1 MERLFIYGSLQPG
14 GPNEHVL
21 ADVDGNWEPAFIK
34 GHLVEAGWGA
44 SMGYP
49 GLVIDGDGRDIHG
62 HVLSSA
68 ELTTIWQTLDD
79 FEGEEYERVTARVTL
94 RGGESVEASVYALR
108 QDPGGT

>member
-21 ADVDGNWEPAFIK
+21 ANVDGAWEPAFVK
-34 GHLVEAGWGA
+34 GRLVEAGWGA

-49 GLVIDGDGRDIHG
+49 GLVIDEDGSEIHG

-68 ELTTIWQTLDD
+68 ELPALWPTLDE
-79 FEGEEYERVTARVTL
+79 FEGQEYERVIARVTL
-94 RGGESVEASVYALR
+94 RGGELVKASVYVLR
-108 QDPGGT
+108 SE